1 MSGHTDNEI
10 VIDAPV
16 DVVWKEANDL
26 KQWPVLFAE
35 EYDRVDV
42 LDEADGRVTF
52 RITTKPQE
60 NGRQYS
66 WVSERVPDAE
76 RHQVIA
82 RRIETGPFLYMHIV
96 HAFTEAEA
104 EAEAEAAANNQATR
118 VRWVQDF
125 EMRPGAPFTDEQ
137 MTARINNG
145 SKQNLMRHKEVIEK
159 HWQDIQRR
167 EKGIG

>member
-42 LDEADGRVTF
+42 LDESGGRVTF

-60 NGRQYS
+60 DGRQYS
-66 WVSERVPDAE
+66 WVSERVPDAG

-82 RRIETGPFLYMHIV
+82 RRIETGPFLYMHIM
-96 HAFTEAEA
+96 HAFDETDTK
-104 EAEAEAAANNQATR
+104 ATR

-137 MTARINNG
+137 MTARINRG
-145 SKQNLMRHKEVIEK
+145 SAQNLRRHKEVIEK

-167 EKGIG
+167 EKGSG

>member
-35 EYDRVDV
+35 EYDSVDV
-42 LDEADGRVTF
+42 LDENEDGRVTF
-52 RITTKPQE
+52 RITTKAQE
-60 NGRQYS
+60 DGRQYS
-66 WVSERVPDAE
+66 WISERVPDAE

-82 RRIETGPFLYMHIV
+82 RRLETGPFLYMHIM
-96 HAFTEAEA
+96 HAFDETDTK
-104 EAEAEAAANNQATR
+104 ATR

-137 MTARINNG
+137 MTARINHG
-145 SKQNLMRHKEVIEK
+145 STQNLKRHKEVIEQ

-167 EKGIG
+167 EKGSG

>member
-35 EYDRVDV
+35 EYDSVDV
-42 LDEADGRVTF
+42 LEENEDGRVTF

-66 WVSERVPDAE
+66 WISERVPDAG

-82 RRIETGPFLYMHIV
+82 RRIETGPFLYMHIM
-96 HAFTEAEA
+96 HAFDETDTK
-104 EAEAEAAANNQATR
+104 ATR

-137 MTARINNG
+137 MTARINHG
-145 SKQNLMRHKEVIEK
+145 SKQNLKRHKEVIEQ

-167 EKGIG
+167 EKGSG

>member
-35 EYDRVDV
+35 EYDSVDV
-42 LDEADGRVTF
+42 LDENEDGRVTF
-52 RITTKPQE
+52 RITTKAQE
-60 NGRQYS
+60 DGRQYS
-66 WVSERVPDAE
+66 WISERVPDAG

-82 RRIETGPFLYMHIV
+82 RRIETGPFLYMHIM
-96 HAFTEAEA
+96 HAFDETGTGTDAK
-104 EAEAEAAANNQATR
+104 ATR

-137 MTARINNG
+137 MTARINHG
-145 SKQNLMRHKEVIEK
+145 SKQNLKRHKEVIEQ

-167 EKGIG
+167 EKGSG